1 MTKALIPI
9 YGITFI
15 DVLGYT
21 IMIPVLPYLAQ
32 RYAAP
37 DIVVGILM
45 TTMAICSS
53 ASAPV
58 WGAMSDR
65 FGRKRIVMI
74 SQVFSLAGYLML
86 ALANSL
92 ALIFASR
99 AIAGLG
105 GGNLGVAQSYI
116 ADVTAEEHRDAA
128 YAYFGVAFGIGFII
142 GPVIGGVLV
151 RLGFDAPFF
160 AAAALGLINMACTAA
175 FLPAGRFGA
184 SGVRRRVRE
193 IVRALRMPP
202 IRSLFAR
209 QFCFIFSVTYFFT
222 IFALYLKHVL
232 DFGPSEVAWM
242 LAGAGII
249 GACVQLGA
257 IGALTERFGPRNVS
271 NAGFALG
278 IAAYTLLAFVTGLWT
293 FVVVLALW
301 ALGAALVS
309 PTLTSMLSE
318 AAPPS
323 ERGAV
328 MGFNDSVNNAALIV
342 APAIGAAVSTIN
354 PRLVGIAPA
363 VAASVALVLGLGA
376 PTSLRGRARAAARAS
391 CTSRSNPP
399 SY

>member
-32 RYAAP
+32 RYSAP
-37 DIVVGILM
+37 DIVVGVLM
-45 TTMAICSS
+45 TTMALCST

-74 SQVFSLAGYLML
+74 SQLFSLTGYLML

-92 ALIFASR
+92 GMIFLSR
-99 AIAGLG
+99 AISGMG

-116 ADVTAEEHRDAA
+116 ADVTTEQRRDEA
-128 YAYFGVAFGIGFII
+128 YAYFGVAFGVGFII
-142 GPVIGGVLV
+142 GPVLGGVLV
-151 RLGFDAPFF
+151 RLGFDAPFY
-160 AAAALGLINMACTAA
+160 AAAALELVNIGFTAL
-175 FLPAGRFGA
+175 FLPNG
-184 SGVRRRVRE
+184 SLRRRGAR
-193 IVRALRMPP
+193 IRIHDIIRTIRTSP

-209 QFCFIFSVTYFFT
+209 QFLFIFAVTYFFT

-232 DFGPSEVAWM
+232 DFGPSEVAWL

-257 IGALTERFGPRNVS
+257 IGALTARFGARNVS

-293 FVVVLALW
+293 FVLVLALW

-309 PTLTSMLSE
+309 PTLTALLAD
-318 AAPPS
+318 AAPPD
-323 ERGAV
+323 ERGAI

-342 APAIGAAVSTIN
+342 APAIGAAVSTVN

-363 VAASVALVLGLGA
+363 VAVSTALVLGLA
-376 PTSLRGRARAAARAS
+376 SATSQRKLRPSVARG
-391 CTSRSNPP
+391 TP
-399 SY
+399 SSPRDC

>member
-21 IMIPVLPYLAQ
+21 IMIPVLPYVAQ

-37 DIVVGILM
+37 DIVVGVLM
-45 TTMAICSS
+45 TTMALCST

-74 SQVFSLAGYLML
+74 SQLFSLAGYLML

-92 ALIFASR
+92 GMIFLSR
-99 AIAGLG
+99 AISGMG
-105 GGNLGVAQSYI
+105 GGSLGVAQSYI
-116 ADVTAEEHRDAA
+116 ADVTSEQQRDAA
-128 YAYFGVAFGIGFII
+128 YAYFGVAFGVGFII
-142 GPVIGGVLV
+142 GPILGGLLV
-151 RLGFDAPFF
+151 RVGFDAPFY
-160 AAAALGLINMACTAA
+160 AAAVLELVNIAFTLL
-175 FLPAGRFGA
+175 FLPAARLARAGE
-184 SGVRRRVRE
+184 RRSVHDILHAIRLPAV
-193 IVRALRMPP
+193 
-202 IRSLFAR
+202 RSLFAR
-209 QFCFIFSVTYFFT
+209 QFLFIFSVTYFFT

-232 DFGPSEVAWM
+232 GFGPSDVAWL
-242 LAGAGII
+242 LACAGVVGA
-249 GACVQLGA
+249 AVQVGA
-257 IGALTERFGPRNVS
+257 IGRLTARFGARIVS
-271 NAGFALG
+271 NAGFACG
-278 IAAYTLLAFVTGLWT
+278 IAAYGLLAFVAGLGI
-293 FVVVLALW
+293 FVAVLIVW

-318 AAPPS
+318 AAPVE

-342 APAIGAAVSTIN
+342 APAIGAAVSTVN

-363 VAASVALVLGLGA
+363 VAVSVALFLGLGA
-376 PTSLRGRARAAARAS
+376 
-391 CTSRSNPP
+391 TSRRKAGAP
-399 SY
+399 

>member
-37 DIVVGILM
+37 DIVVGVLM
-45 TTMAICSS
+45 TTMAVCSTI
-53 ASAPV
+53 SAPV

-65 FGRKRIVMI
+65 FGRKQIVMT
-74 SQVFSLAGYLML
+74 SQLFSLAGYLML

-92 ALIFASR
+92 GIIFLSR
-99 AIAGLG
+99 AISGLG

-116 ADVTAEEHRDAA
+116 ADVTAEEHREAA
-128 YAYFGVAFGIGFII
+128 YAYFGVAFGVGFIV
-142 GPVIGGVLV
+142 GPVLGGVLV
-151 RLGFDAPFF
+151 RLGFDAPFY
-160 AAAALGLINMACTAA
+160 AAAALELVNIGFTLL
-175 FLPAGRFGA
+175 FLPAGKLGRS
-184 SGVRRRVRE
+184 SGVRRRLRD
-193 IVRALRMPP
+193 IVRAIQLPS

-209 QFCFIFSVTYFFT
+209 QFLFIFAVTYFFT

-232 DFGPSEVAWM
+232 DFGPSEVAW
-242 LAGAGII
+242 LLSGAGVI
-249 GACVQLGA
+249 GAAVQLGA
-257 IGALTERFGPRNVS
+257 IARLTERFGARAVS

-278 IAAYTLLAFVTGLWT
+278 IVAYTLLAFVTGLWT
-293 FVVVLALW
+293 FVAVLILW

-309 PTLTSMLSE
+309 PTLTALLSE
-318 AAPPS
+318 AAPVE

-342 APAIGAAVSTIN
+342 APAIGAAVSTVN

-363 VAASVALVLGLGA
+363 VAGTLALVLGLLPA
-376 PTSLRGRARAAARAS
+376 AYRAGRER
-391 CTSRSNPP
+391 
-399 SY
+399 